1 MALSEISQGAA
12 PGIKIGDRVRLTERA
27 AKTFSAGRGK
37 FDWTVCRGTV
47 VRITRRGS
55 TVFVR
60 WDGRSYLD
68 PWPILA
74 IERCGDGPD
83 C

>member
-1 MALSEISQGAA
+1 ML
-12 PGIKIGDRVRLTERA
+12 KVGDRVRLIERV

-47 VRITRRGS
+47 ERITRRGD

-60 WDGRSYLD
+60 WDHRSYLD
-68 PWPILA
+68 PWPIRA
-74 IERCGDGPD
+74 IERSE
-83 C
+83 